1 MLAQTEL
8 NNKTITI
15 IFNPKHIDTQSNLSI
30 ADTFMH
36 EALHAEIYRVIYE
49 KFPND
54 GKKLEKYL
62 KERKYYKLW
71 DYYSKYKEEDYNH
84 RYMADI
90 KFEVMTSFLSEFDK
104 SFTAEELKAYVWLS
118 FSGTAPWNELTEDE
132 TKKYRTIAHEI
143 EKKSSKECN

>member
-8 NNKTITI
+8 DNKTITI

-62 KERKYYKLW
+62 KENIISYGIIIQNIKK
-71 DYYSKYKEEDYNH
+71 KIIII
-84 RYMADI
+84 DI
-90 KFEVMTSFLSEFDK
+90 
-104 SFTAEELKAYVWLS
+104 WLM
-118 FSGTAPWNELTEDE
+118 
-132 TKKYRTIAHEI
+132 
-143 EKKSSKECN
+143 